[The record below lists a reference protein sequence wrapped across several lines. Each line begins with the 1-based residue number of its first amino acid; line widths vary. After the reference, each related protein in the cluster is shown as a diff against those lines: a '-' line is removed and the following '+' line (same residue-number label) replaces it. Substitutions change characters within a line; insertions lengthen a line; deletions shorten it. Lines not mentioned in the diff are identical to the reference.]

1 MSTGQ
6 EIEKPI
12 TPGVFDVVSSE
23 VKYAG
28 KIISVRVDQV
38 VMPGGKIAAREAIGH
53 DQAVAVVAIDDQD
66 RVILVSQYR
75 HAMRRRLWELPA
87 GLLDIAGEDP
97 LAAAARELGEEVGVE
112 AEDWQVLVD
121 IVPSPGIMDE
131 GVRVYL
137 ARGLKD
143 VGRQGDISDEE
154 ADLTIDRVPL
164 TVAVAAAFRGEIVN
178 AHAVAGLLAAQ
189 LALQNRVPL
198 RPAADAWDSG
208 PALVRGPDEE
218 LSELPALS
226 R

>member
-1 MSTGQ
+1 
-6 EIEKPI
+6 
-12 TPGVFDVVSSE
+12 
-23 VKYAG
+23 
-28 KIISVRVDQV
+28 
-38 VMPGGKIAAREAIGH
+38 
-53 DQAVAVVAIDDQD
+53 
-66 RVILVSQYR
+66 
-75 HAMRRRLWELPA
+75 
-87 GLLDIAGEDP
+87 LLDIEGEDP
-97 LAAAARELGEEVGVE
+97 LVAAARELGEEVGVE
-112 AEDWQVLVD
+112 ADDWQVLVD

-154 ADLTIDRVPL
+154 ADLVIDRVPL

-189 LALQNRVPL
+189 VALQNRVSL
-198 RPAADAWDSG
+198 RPGTDAWDSG